1 MRTLALSILDLVS
14 LRPDE
19 QAGDAIARAVRAAQH
34 VEQLGYKRYWLAEHH
49 SNRGLACSATAV
61 LIGHIAQA
69 TSTIRVGSGG
79 IMLPN
84 HPPLVVAEQFGTLAA
99 MYPAR
104 IDLGLGRAPGTDPA
118 TMRALR
124 RDLQTTGD
132 EFPALVAELQMYL
145 GAPREG
151 QMVHAYPGENS
162 QVPIT
167 ILGSSTFGA
176 QFAAMLG
183 VPFAFA
189 AHFAPQLLN
198 EAMRIYRESF
208 RPSDT
213 LSEPYAMAGVP
224 VVVAET
230 TQEAK
235 RLFTSAQMRFL
246 ALVRRQPTLLRPPVD
261 SMDGRWNPIEYAA
274 VHGHLDRAIVGNIHE
289 VERGL
294 RAFVEETD
302 VREIFAV
309 TDTYDFDAR
318 LRSYEMLSEIA
329 QRIKT

>member
-1 MRTLALSILDLVS
+1 MRTLEISVLDLVS
-14 LRPDE
+14 LRPNE
-19 QAGDAIARAVRAAQH
+19 GAGEGIARAVLAAQH
-34 VEQLGYKRYWLAEHH
+34 VEELGYKRYWLAEHH

-61 LIGHIAQA
+61 LIGHLAQA
-69 TSTIRVGSGG
+69 TSSIRVGSGG

-84 HPPLVVAEQFGTLAA
+84 HAPLVVAEQFGTLEA
-99 MYPAR
+99 MYPGR
-104 IDLGLGRAPGTDPA
+104 IDLGLGRAPGTDPP

-145 GAPREG
+145 GTPREG

-162 QVPIT
+162 HVPIT

-176 QFAAMLG
+176 QFAAMIG
-183 VPFAFA
+183 TPFAFA

-208 RPSDT
+208 RA
-213 LSEPYAMAGVP
+213 SEVLREAYPMAGVP
-224 VVVAET
+224 VIVADT
-230 TQEAK
+230 DAEAK

-246 ALVRRQPTLLRPPVD
+246 ALVRRQPTLLRPPVET
-261 SMDGRWNPIEYAA
+261 MNGIWNPIEYAA
-274 VHGHLDRAIVGNIHE
+274 VHAHLDRAIVGSPE
-289 VERGL
+289 TVEQEL
-294 RAFVEETD
+294 RAFVQETG

-318 LRSYEMLSEIA
+318 LRSYEMLRDVA
-329 QRIKT
+329 KRIEA